1 MKRYIRSK
9 LEENKLRLNWGN
21 EREKREKKKKIYH
34 WSLTTTSS
42 STHLA
47 SPLKVLVTP
56 LPIPSRKA
64 VFEHQ
69 KKSHAPPE
77 CGDFPHTLVHVLH
90 VSATPWKLTSPIIF
104 VLLLILVLQHLIVL
118 HQYKF
123 FYFSKPSINLALE
136 SSLDIMRSPYQ
147 DNQNKLLSQIPN
159 KDNVKG
165 WN

>member
-1 MKRYIRSK
+1 LRKWERK
-9 LEENKLRLNWGN
+9 EGEE
-21 EREKREKKKKIYH
+21 EKNI
-34 WSLTTTSS
+34 SLKPHHNFFINTPC
-42 STHLA
+42 LA
-47 SPLKVLVTP
+47 LKVLVTP

-118 HQYKF
+118 HQYNF